1 MDHQLVEGDL
11 QIVLVHDDL
20 QIPGQR
26 GDQDLLQLTD
36 MHHLKR
42 PRCTA
47 TGGQCAPMPDYLFP
61 LDGTDGFLICSQ
73 KFNYIGSKY

>member
-26 GDQDLLQLTD
+26 PVAGEEILLGDFYHKTQ
-36 MHHLKR
+36 HHR
-42 PRCTA
+42 
-47 TGGQCAPMPDYLFP
+47 GICAPMPDYLFP
-61 LDGTDGFLICSQ
+61 LDGTDGSLICSQ
-73 KFNYIGSKY
+73 KINYSGSKY